1 MNVHYLLGTYKY
13 EDNTLTSSKDKRIKL
28 KIAPFKSQNL
38 AAPRYQLICMVTGHK
53 KYNKKLSGLFKVS
66 PTSYRGDVY
75 FGGKKEQFFLII
87 DSKESIRIIRKN
99 R

>member
-13 EDNTLTSSKDKRIKL
+13 EDNTLISSKDKTVKL
-28 KIAPFKSQNL
+28 KIAPFKSPKPT
-38 AAPRYQLICMVTGHK
+38 APRYQLICMVTGHK
-53 KYNKKLSGLFKVS
+53 KYNKRLSGLFKVS
-66 PTSYRGDVY
+66 PTSYRGDIY

-87 DSKESIRIIRKN
+87 DSKDSVRIIRKN